1 MALTGKTI
9 GQLTYLSEI
18 NNNTLIPVEA
28 SGDTYHVFYSA
39 FTSSNYTELTYDE
52 LYTLY
57 TGLSLVPGKFYLI
70 TDFQTCYD
78 QPNYNNTGGAITTG
92 NFKSGNTEPLVVFA
106 ISNGSLSPQA
116 FSPSNPNDLIKYDIG
131 FNFTEVTN
139 TPAKGRITE
148 RIDQYNNRT
157 DYDFREVQFIRYRAY
172 FCEEYFNGTI
182 SINNVGNVTGVD
194 TNFIDDFSVGDV
206 LGVKY
211 NSTNIGGFDFYEV
224 TNIVDPTTMTVSG
237 TNYNAISNT
246 FYSKGVSS
254 GNKSPY
260 QCNMTSPDYTGFT
273 EYYTFDFNNDDYF
286 NNYLGNNSDYDTFI
300 LSNNVFLDGAYIN
313 NTFGGNVVGN
323 TFDDDMDSNT
333 CGPNFQYNI
342 ITNDFDDNTIAG
354 NFRYNFIDAD
364 MQGNNIG
371 YGFEYNMIGDDDGND
386 FNYNTISDNFDNNF
400 LTFSDGDFSNNRI
413 GSFFTE
419 NIIDDEFSGNEIYNG
434 FRDNILKNEFN
445 NNTVAS
451 DFYNNNIAQPF
462 TNNVIGEN
470 FYDNT
475 FYGEFVRNTTKT
487 NVFGN
492 ICHHNLSDNN
502 FGSEVFNNTI
512 GDSGNTQN
520 YFFTNNSIGDYFT
533 NNTITGSTQYN
544 TIQHYFTYNTLGA
557 NFSYNQIGNNFNNNI
572 IASDFGYGGGSYRG
586 NVIGNGFDSNNIGEY
601 FYDNTVG
608 DQFYNNTISDYFIN
622 NKISYGMNNT
632 TIIDLDDNFNC
643 QNNTFNIGF
652 MSYNLT
658 LSGGTGGNPILYT
671 DTNVDIVND
680 SIGDTYVT
688 FLSGGTIVAQT
699 ITTP

>member
-78 QPNYNNTGGAITTG
+78 QPNYNSTGGLITTG
-92 NFKSGNTEPLVVFA
+92 NFKSGSTEPLVVLA

-116 FSPSNPNDLIKYDIG
+116 FSPSNPSDLIKYDIT

-148 RIDQYNNRT
+148 RIDNRNNRT
-157 DYDFREVQFIRYRAY
+157 DYDFRAVQFIRYQAF
-172 FCEEYFNGTI
+172 FCEQYLNGTI
-182 SINNVGNVTGVD
+182 SIDGLGNVTGVNTD
-194 TNFIDDFSVGDV
+194 FINNFIVGDV
-206 LGVKY
+206 LGVKI
-211 NSTNIGGFDFYEV
+211 NSINIGGFEFYEI
-224 TNIVDPTTMTVSG
+224 TDIIDPTTMTVSG
-237 TNYNAISNT
+237 TNYNSVFNT

-254 GNKSPY
+254 GTKSPF
-260 QCNMTSPDYTGFT
+260 QCNLTSSNYTGFT
-273 EYYTFDFNNDDYF
+273 EYYTFDFNDSDYF
-286 NNYLGNNSDYDTFI
+286 NNYLADNTNYDTFI
-300 LSNNVFLDGAYIN
+300 LSNNVFINGSYIN

-333 CGPNFQYNI
+333 CGPYFQYNI

-354 NFRYNFIDAD
+354 NFRYNFIDPD

-371 YGFEYNMIGDDDGND
+371 YSFQYNMIGDYDGFDFD
-386 FNYNTISDNFDNNF
+386 FNTIGTDFENNF
-400 LTFSDGDFSNNRI
+400 LTLANGSFSKNII
-413 GSFFTE
+413 GSFFYENVIDYAFESNEITSDFRN
-419 NIIDDEFSGNEIYNG
+419 NIIKGDFNNNKIGRDFYGNEI
-434 FRDNILKNEFN
+434 KQQFN
-445 NNTVAS
+445 NN
-451 DFYNNNIAQPF
+451 I
-462 TNNVIGEN
+462 VIGN
-470 FYDNT
+470 FYTNT
-475 FYGEFVRNTTKT
+475 FHGEFVRNSTKS

-492 ICHHNLSDNN
+492 ICYHNLSDNS
-502 FGSEVFNNTI
+502 FGSDFFNNTI
-512 GDSGNTQN
+512 GDSGNIQN
-520 YFFTNNSIGDYFT
+520 YSFTNNSIGDYFT
-533 NNTITGSTQYN
+533 NNTITGNTQYN
-544 TIQHYFTYNTLGA
+544 TIQHYFTYNTLGT
-557 NFSYNQIGNNFNNNI
+557 NFSYNQIGNNFNNNV
-572 IASDFGYGGGSYRG
+572 IASDFGYGGSTYRG
-586 NVIGNGFDSNNIGEY
+586 NIIGNGFQNNTIGEY
-601 FYDNTVG
+601 FYDNTIG
-608 DQFYNNTISDYFIN
+608 DQFYNNTISDLFIN

-632 TIIDLDDNFNC
+632 TIIDLDNNFNC
-643 QNNTFNIGF
+643 QNNTFNTGYF
-652 MSYNLT
+652 SYNLT

-671 DTNVDIVND
+671 ETNTNIVKDNL
-680 SIGDTYVT
+680 GGVYVT